1 MGRPLGLTGDG
12 ASLLVAT
19 DDGEQIAVP
28 VDERLTAALR
38 GDRPR
43 LGQLEID
50 MESQLRPREIQ
61 ARVRAGEAIES
72 VAQVAGVPVERIEPF
87 AAPVLAERAH
97 VVGMAIAGTV
107 RRRSEAASVRGLR
120 ATVATRLLQRGIDI
134 DSVDW
139 DAWKRPDGRWVV
151 QATYASGSAHH
162 VATFLFDLAGRFSVA
177 DNDEARWLIEES
189 GPAHGPQP
197 GRRHAVNPD
206 DEPTIDL
213 DDELALVRAT
223 LPVSGP
229 GAYGLTTL
237 QDVHDYAPAELAEVD
252 GVYDLVP
259 PRNEMDV
266 LYDMISGI
274 DEDSVR
280 IYKGLQDP
288 VTPREEPEQ
297 LSLFLEASEPTRV
310 VRIDPEDQASE
321 DPEPPPPPVK
331 KRVASAAKERVAP
344 ATREPEP
351 VVEEPTPEAEEPQ
364 APSKRSRSKRAS
376 VPTWDEIMFGPKD

>member
-1 MGRPLGLTGDG
+1 MRMARPLGLTEDG
-12 ASLLVAT
+12 ASLLVVT
-19 DDGEQIAVP
+19 DDGEQIGVP
-28 VDERLTAALR
+28 MDERLTAALR

-61 ARVRAGEAIES
+61 ARVRAGETIES
-72 VAQVAGVPVERIEPF
+72 VALAAGVPVERVEPY

-97 VVGMAIAGTV
+97 VVGMAVAGTV
-107 RRRSEAASVRGLR
+107 RRRSEAASTRGLK
-120 ATVATRLLQRGIDI
+120 ATVAMRLLQRGLDI
-134 DSVDW
+134 DEVDW

-151 QATYASGSAHH
+151 QASYASGSAQH
-162 VATFLFDLAGRFSVA
+162 VASFLFDLPGRFSLA

-197 GRRHAVNPD
+197 GRRRTMNPD
-206 DEPTIDL
+206 DEPTVDL
-213 DDELALVRAT
+213 DDEMALVRAT
-223 LPVSGP
+223 LQASGP
-229 GAYGLTTL
+229 DSYGLSTL
-237 QDVHDYAPAELAEVD
+237 QDVHDYAPAELREVD

-259 PRNEMDV
+259 PRSEMDV

-280 IYKGLQDP
+280 IYKGLQQP

-297 LSLFLEASEPTRV
+297 LSLFTPEAAEPTRV

-321 DPEPPPPPVK
+321 DPAAVEPAEEAQATDADEP
-331 KRVASAAKERVAP
+331 AP
-344 ATREPEP
+344 A
-351 VVEEPTPEAEEPQ
+351 PT
-364 APSKRSRSKRAS
+364 KRSRSKRAS

>member
-1 MGRPLGLTGDG
+1 MRMARPLGLTEDG
-12 ASLLVAT
+12 ASLLVVT
-19 DDGEQIAVP
+19 DDGEQIVVP

-61 ARVRAGEAIES
+61 ARVRAGETIES
-72 VAQVAGVPVERIEPF
+72 VALAAGVPVDRVEPY

-97 VVGMAIAGTV
+97 VVGMAVAGTV
-107 RRRSEAASVRGLR
+107 RRRSEAASTRGLK
-120 ATVATRLLQRGIDI
+120 ATVAMRLLQRGLDI
-134 DSVDW
+134 DEVDW

-151 QATYASGSAHH
+151 QASYASGSAPH
-162 VATFLFDLAGRFSVA
+162 VATFLFDLQGRFSLA
-177 DNDEARWLIEES
+177 DNDESRWLIEES

-197 GRRHAVNPD
+197 GRRRAMNPD
-206 DEPTIDL
+206 DEPTVDL
-213 DDELALVRAT
+213 DDQLALVRAT
-223 LPVSGP
+223 LQASGP
-229 GAYGLTTL
+229 DSYGLSTL
-237 QDVHDYAPAELAEVD
+237 QDVHDYAPAELQEVD

-259 PRNEMDV
+259 PRSEMDV

-280 IYKGLQDP
+280 IYKGLQQP

-297 LSLFLEASEPTRV
+297 LSLFTEAAEPARV
-310 VRIDPEDQASE
+310 ARIDPEDQASE
-321 DPEPPPPPVK
+321 DPAVVEPPAETP
-331 KRVASAAKERVAP
+331 AADADEP
-344 ATREPEP
+344 AQ
-351 VVEEPTPEAEEPQ
+351 AQ
-364 APSKRSRSKRAS
+364 APTKRSRSKRAS

>member
-1 MGRPLGLTGDG
+1 MRMARPLGLTEDG
-12 ASLLVAT
+12 ASLLVVT
-19 DDGEQIAVP
+19 DDGEQIVVP

-61 ARVRAGEAIES
+61 ARVRAGETIES
-72 VAQVAGVPVERIEPF
+72 VAIAAGVPVERVEPY

-97 VVGMAIAGTV
+97 VVGMAVAGTV
-107 RRRSEAASVRGLR
+107 RRRTEAASTRGLK
-120 ATVATRLLQRGIDI
+120 ATVAMRLLQRGLDI
-134 DSVDW
+134 DEVDW

-151 QATYASGSAHH
+151 QASYASGSAQH
-162 VATFLFDLAGRFSVA
+162 VATFLFDLPGRFSLA
-177 DNDEARWLIEES
+177 DNDESRWLIEES

-197 GRRHAVNPD
+197 GRRRTINPD
-206 DEPTIDL
+206 DEPTVDL
-213 DDELALVRAT
+213 DDQLALVRAT
-223 LPVSGP
+223 LQESGP
-229 GAYGLTTL
+229 DSYGLSTL
-237 QDVHDYAPAELAEVD
+237 QDVHDYAPAELEEVD

-259 PRNEMDV
+259 PRSEMDF

-280 IYKGLQDP
+280 IYKGLQQP

-297 LSLFLEASEPTRV
+297 LSLFTEAAEAAEPARV

-321 DPEPPPPPVK
+321 DPAV
-331 KRVASAAKERVAP
+331 V
-344 ATREPEP
+344 EPEADTHP
-351 VVEEPTPEAEEPQ
+351 ADADEPAQPPT
-364 APSKRSRSKRAS
+364 KRSRSKRAS

>member
-1 MGRPLGLTGDG
+1 MRMARP
-12 ASLLVAT
+12 
-19 DDGEQIAVP
+19 
-28 VDERLTAALR
+28 
-38 GDRPR
+38 

-61 ARVRAGEAIES
+61 ARVRAGETIES
-72 VAQVAGVPVERIEPF
+72 VALAAGVPVERIEPF

-97 VVGMAIAGTV
+97 IVGMAVAGTV
-107 RRRSEAASVRGLR
+107 RRRSEAASTRGLKP
-120 ATVATRLLQRGIDI
+120 TVAMRLLQRGLDV
-134 DSVDW
+134 DEVDW

-151 QATYASGSAHH
+151 QASYASGSAQH
-162 VATFLFDLAGRFSVA
+162 VATFLFDLPGRFSLA

-197 GRRHAVNPD
+197 GRRRTINPD

-223 LPVSGP
+223 LEASGP
-229 GAYGLTTL
+229 DSYGLSTL
-237 QDVHDYAPAELAEVD
+237 QDVHDYAPAELQEVD

-259 PRNEMDV
+259 PRSEMDV

-280 IYKGLQDP
+280 IYKGLQQP

-297 LSLFLEASEPTRV
+297 LSLFTEASEPTRV
-310 VRIDPEDQASE
+310 VRVDPEVI
-321 DPEPPPPPVK
+321 PETPAVVEP
-331 KRVASAAKERVAP
+331 AAPAPADVAP
-344 ATREPEP
+344 EAVRATEEQPVADVDEP
-351 VVEEPTPEAEEPQ
+351 PQ
-364 APSKRSRSKRAS
+364 APTKRSRSKRAS

>member
-1 MGRPLGLTGDG
+1 MRMGRPLGLTGDG
-12 ASLLVAT
+12 ASLLVAM
-19 DDGEQIAVP
+19 DDEEQIVVP

-61 ARVRAGEAIES
+61 ARVRAGEAVES
-72 VAQVAGVPVERIEPF
+72 VAQAAGVPVERIEPF

-97 VVGMAIAGTV
+97 LVGMAIAGTV
-107 RRRSEAASVRGLR
+107 RRRGEAASVRGLR

-134 DSVDW
+134 DAVDW

-151 QATYASGSAHH
+151 QATYESGSSHH
-162 VATFLFDLAGRFSVA
+162 VAAFLFDLAGRFSVA
-177 DNDEARWLIEES
+177 DNDEARWLIDETS
-189 GPAHGPQP
+189 PAHGPQP
-197 GRRHAVNPD
+197 GRRRNPNPD

-223 LPVSGP
+223 LTASGP
-229 GAYGLTTL
+229 GSYGLTTL
-237 QDVHDYAPAELAEVD
+237 HEVHDYTPAELQEVN

-259 PRNEMDV
+259 PRSEMDV

-288 VTPREEPEQ
+288 VAPREEPEQ
-297 LSLFLEASEPTRV
+297 LSLFTDSSDPTRI

-321 DPEPPPPPVK
+321 DPEPIEAPAVAETPPVPPS
-331 KRVASAAKERVAP
+331 VAEPASDEAP
-344 ATREPEP
+344 A
-351 VVEEPTPEAEEPQ
+351 

>member
-1 MGRPLGLTGDG
+1 MRMARPLGLTEDG
-12 ASLLVAT
+12 ASLLVVT

-28 VDERLTAALR
+28 MDERLTAALR

-61 ARVRAGEAIES
+61 ARVRAGETIET
-72 VAQVAGVPVERIEPF
+72 VALAAGVPVERVEPY

-107 RRRSEAASVRGLR
+107 RRRSEAASTRGLK
-120 ATVATRLLQRGIDI
+120 ATVAMRLLQRGLDI
-134 DSVDW
+134 DEVDW
-139 DAWKRPDGRWVV
+139 DSWKRPDGRWVV
-151 QATYASGSAHH
+151 QASYASGSAQH
-162 VATFLFDLAGRFSVA
+162 VATFLFDLAGRFSLA

-197 GRRHAVNPD
+197 GRRRTMNPD

-223 LPVSGP
+223 LQESGP
-229 GAYGLTTL
+229 DSYGLSTL
-237 QDVHDYAPAELAEVD
+237 QDVHDYAPAELQEVD

-259 PRNEMDV
+259 PRSEMDV

-280 IYKGLQDP
+280 IYKGLQQP

-297 LSLFLEASEPTRV
+297 LSLFTEAAEPTRV
-310 VRIDPEDQASE
+310 VRVDDPEDQASE
-321 DPEPPPPPVK
+321 DVATEEPAVAEPAVEEPAAETPPPV
-331 KRVASAAKERVAP
+331 AAEPAAP
-344 ATREPEP
+344 T
-351 VVEEPTPEAEEPQ
+351 
-364 APSKRSRSKRAS
+364 KRSRSKRAS

>member
-1 MGRPLGLTGDG
+1 
-12 ASLLVAT
+12 VT

-28 VDERLTAALR
+28 ADERLFAAIR
-38 GDRPR
+38 GDRAR

-61 ARVRAGEAIES
+61 ARVRAGEAVES
-72 VAQVAGVPVERIEPF
+72 VAQAAGVPIERIEPF

-107 RRRSEAASVRGLR
+107 RRRGEAASVRGLKG
-120 ATVATRLLQRGIDI
+120 TVATRLLQRGLDF
-134 DSVDW
+134 DDVEW
-139 DAWKRPDGRWVV
+139 DAWKRPDARWVL
-151 QATYASGSAHH
+151 QASYASGSRSHL
-162 VATFLFDLAGRFSVA
+162 ATFLFDIAGRFSVA
-177 DNDEARWLIEES
+177 EDDEARWLIEEAT
-189 GPAHGPQP
+189 PAHGPQP
-197 GRRHAVNPD
+197 GRRRTTDPD
-206 DEPTIDL
+206 NEPTIDL

-223 LPVSGP
+223 LVESGP
-229 GAYGLTTL
+229 DAYSLATGL
-237 QDVHDYAPAELAEVD
+237 QDVHDYAPAELEEVD

-280 IYKGLQDP
+280 IYKGLQQP

-297 LSLFLEASEPTRV
+297 LSLFAEHADSGPV
-310 VRIDPEDQASE
+310 VPRQP
-321 DPEPPPPPVK
+321 K
-331 KRVASAAKERVAP
+331 KPAVASPRDVPPEEPAAEDEQSPAP
-344 ATREPEP
+344 A
-351 VVEEPTPEAEEPQ
+351 
-364 APSKRSRSKRAS
+364 KRSRSKRAS

>member
-1 MGRPLGLTGDG
+1 MRMARPLGLTEDG
-12 ASLLVAT
+12 ASLLVVT

-28 VDERLTAALR
+28 MDERLTAALR

-61 ARVRAGEAIES
+61 ARVRAGETIET
-72 VAQVAGVPVERIEPF
+72 VALAAGVPVERVEPY

-97 VVGMAIAGTV
+97 IVGMAIAGTV
-107 RRRSEAASVRGLR
+107 RRRSEAASTRGLK
-120 ATVATRLLQRGIDI
+120 ATVAMRLLQRGLDI
-134 DSVDW
+134 DEVDW
-139 DAWKRPDGRWVV
+139 DSWKRPDGRWVV
-151 QATYASGSAHH
+151 QASYASGSAQH
-162 VATFLFDLAGRFSVA
+162 VATFLFDLAGRFSLA

-197 GRRHAVNPD
+197 GRRRTMNPD

-223 LPVSGP
+223 LQESGP
-229 GAYGLTTL
+229 DSYGLSTL
-237 QDVHDYAPAELAEVD
+237 QDVHDYAPAELQEVD

-259 PRNEMDV
+259 PRSEMDV

-280 IYKGLQDP
+280 IYKGLQQP

-297 LSLFLEASEPTRV
+297 LSLFTEAAEPTRV
-310 VRIDPEDQASE
+310 VRVDDPEDQASE
-321 DPEPPPPPVK
+321 DVATEEPAVAEPAVAEPAVEEPAAETPPPV
-331 KRVASAAKERVAP
+331 AAEPAAP
-344 ATREPEP
+344 T
-351 VVEEPTPEAEEPQ
+351 
-364 APSKRSRSKRAS
+364 KRSRSKRAS

>member
-1 MGRPLGLTGDG
+1 MRMARPLGITEDG
-12 ASLLVAT
+12 ASLLVVT

-28 VDERLTAALR
+28 MDERLTAALR

-61 ARVRAGEAIES
+61 ARMRAGETIES
-72 VAQVAGVPVERIEPF
+72 VALAAGVPVERVEPY

-97 VVGMAIAGTV
+97 VVGMAVAGTV
-107 RRRSEAASVRGLR
+107 RRRSEAASTRGLK
-120 ATVATRLLQRGIDI
+120 ATVAMRLLQRGLDI
-134 DSVDW
+134 DEVDW

-151 QATYASGSAHH
+151 QASYASGSAQH
-162 VATFLFDLAGRFSVA
+162 VATFLFHLQGRFSLA
-177 DNDEARWLIEES
+177 DNDESRWLIEES

-197 GRRHAVNPD
+197 GRRRTTSPD
-206 DEPTIDL
+206 DEPTVDL

-223 LPVSGP
+223 LQASGP
-229 GAYGLTTL
+229 DSYGLSTL
-237 QDVHDYAPAELAEVD
+237 QDVHDYAPAELQEVD

-259 PRNEMDV
+259 PRSEMDF

-280 IYKGLQDP
+280 IYKGLQQP

-297 LSLFLEASEPTRV
+297 QSLFAEAAEPKRV
-310 VRIDPEDQASE
+310 VRIDAEDQASE
-321 DPEPPPPPVK
+321 DPATVKPAAQTQAVDADEP
-331 KRVASAAKERVAP
+331 A
-344 ATREPEP
+344 
-351 VVEEPTPEAEEPQ
+351 Q
-364 APSKRSRSKRAS
+364 APTKRSRSKRAS
-376 VPTWDEIMFGPKD
+376 VPSWDEIMFGPKD

>member
-1 MGRPLGLTGDG
+1 MRMARPLGLTEDG
-12 ASLLVAT
+12 ASLLVVT

-61 ARVRAGEAIES
+61 ARVRAGETIET
-72 VAQVAGVPVERIEPF
+72 VALAAGVPVERVEPY

-107 RRRSEAASVRGLR
+107 RRRTEAASTRGLK
-120 ATVATRLLQRGIDI
+120 ATVAMRLLQRGLDI
-134 DSVDW
+134 DEVEW

-151 QATYASGSAHH
+151 QASYASGSAQH
-162 VATFLFDLAGRFSVA
+162 VATFLFDLPGRFSLA

-197 GRRHAVNPD
+197 GRRRGNNPD
-206 DEPTIDL
+206 DEPTVDL

-223 LPVSGP
+223 LQASGP
-229 GAYGLTTL
+229 DSYGLSTL
-237 QDVHDYAPAELAEVD
+237 QDVHDYAPAELQEVD

-259 PRNEMDV
+259 PRSEMDV

-280 IYKGLQDP
+280 IYKGLQQP

-297 LSLFLEASEPTRV
+297 LSLFTPEVAEPTRV

-321 DPEPPPPPVK
+321 D
-331 KRVASAAKERVAP
+331 SAAAEPVAEAP
-344 ATREPEP
+344 AADAP
-351 VVEEPTPEAEEPQ
+351 VAEETAQP
-364 APSKRSRSKRAS
+364 PGKRSRSKRAS

>member
-1 MGRPLGLTGDG
+1 MRMARPLGLTEDG

-19 DDGEQIAVP
+19 DDGEQIVVP

-61 ARVRAGEAIES
+61 ARVRSGETIES
-72 VAQVAGVPVERIEPF
+72 VALAAGVPVERVEPY

-97 VVGMAIAGTV
+97 VVGMAVAGTV
-107 RRRSEAASVRGLR
+107 RRRTEAASTRGLR
-120 ATVATRLLQRGIDI
+120 ATVAMRLLQRGLDI
-134 DSVDW
+134 DVVNW

-151 QATYASGSAHH
+151 QAAYASGSAQH
-162 VATFLFDLAGRFSVA
+162 VATFLFDLQGRFSLA
-177 DNDEARWLIEES
+177 DNDESRWLIEET

-197 GRRHAVNPD
+197 GRRRTMNPD
-206 DEPTIDL
+206 DEPTVDL

-223 LPVSGP
+223 LQASGP
-229 GAYGLTTL
+229 DSYGLSTL
-237 QDVHDYAPAELAEVD
+237 QDVHDYAPAELQEVD

-259 PRNEMDV
+259 PRSEMDV

-280 IYKGLQDP
+280 IYKGLQQP

-297 LSLFLEASEPTRV
+297 LSLFTEAPDPARV
-310 VRIDPEDQASE
+310 VRTVPEGQASDDKAVVE
-321 DPEPPPPPVK
+321 THPE
-331 KRVASAAKERVAP
+331 AP
-344 ATREPEP
+344 AADVDETEKA
-351 VVEEPTPEAEEPQ
+351 PT
-364 APSKRSRSKRAS
+364 KRSRSKRAS
-376 VPTWDEIMFGPKD
+376 VPSWDEIMFGPKD